1 MWMWCRDATKRYW
14 GPDATGVY
22 FNTACFQQA
31 VRKTTGQMPDE
42 QTAKMWLGT
51 YGKFYYGHGGCHWFK
66 DMARADA
73 TYQKDQIKE

>member
-1 MWMWCRDATKRYW
+1 
-14 GPDATGVY
+14 
-22 FNTACFQQA
+22 
-31 VRKTTGQMPDE
+31 MPDE

-73 TYQKDQIKE
+73 TYQVKE